1 MSDCDER
8 AQKYQNDSR
17 PTDELIRLRLI
28 DICRVDAP
36 STFKRNEESGYSM
49 VFHQPETEAERQ
61 MAEDAL
67 TGCPVDAIGND
78 GAGG

>member
-1 MSDCDER
+1 MANLNSRLPENVPGAFYVTSDCIDC
-8 AQKYQNDSR
+8 
-17 PTDELIRLRLI
+17 

-67 TGCPVDAIGND
+67 TGCPVDAIGNN
-78 GAGG
+78 GAG